1 MERFCKKRE
10 ANERRGVGRQQKS
23 INIRRFGFRVYF
35 IFDFRIGLPH
45 DVDAS
50 LVIISGN
57 LLKKVLS
64 VVSALVRES
73 DESKERQKGVKTAE
87 NKKKTPRR
95 VKKKEKHFPA
105 KRNSAWAKSD
115 IFI

>member
-23 INIRRFGFRVYF
+23 TNIRRFGFRVYF

-73 DESKERQKGVKTAE
+73 DEKERQKGVKISE

>member
-50 LVIISGN
+50 LVVISGN

-73 DESKERQKGVKTAE
+73 DEKERQKGVKISE